1 MCFIQMITP
10 AIFLCFVTLC
20 FVLTI
25 PYIKLSC
32 FLYTHVFCKHV
43 IHSYVF
49 STPLIYKS
57 ITGRDPIAL
66 SKALL
71 GALATTNATLDTDMP
86 APHANDPA
94 HSPAPRLYPDRSFS
108 HPRQIAMPPPTSQPI
123 VQRHLPQPHTLRCC
137 HPPLWVP
144 LSPSFGCC
152 SRISQRPRVHV
163 MHKRCA
169 PVCLGRLHF

>member
-1 MCFIQMITP
+1 MCLIQMIT
-10 AIFLCFVTLC
+10 AATFLCYVTVC

-94 HSPAPRLYPDRSFS
+94 HSPCTSPLPCSKLLPPWPNHHATPYFEADSSAAPT
-108 HPRQIAMPPPTSQPI
+108 PTACPSLCHSR
-123 VQRHLPQPHTLRCC
+123 RHLDAAPESHGDL
-137 HPPLWVP
+137 
-144 LSPSFGCC
+144 
-152 SRISQRPRVHV
+152 VH
-163 MHKRCA
+163 M
-169 PVCLGRLHF
+169 